1 MSYRIDLIFRLSV
14 SYRVDM
20 IISYRLSVSFI
31 GIVSHRFDNIVS
43 IICFIFYRYRTV
55 PIRYHRITSIFRLSA
70 SYRID
75 FIISYEPRLCF
86 ICRYCIHPTPFSFDI
101 HHLANT
107 PLLFPRKGRPRTF
120 EITSFMSYGTFES
133 CGSRYRK
140 DSSTRSRESLVILV
154 GGFSV
159 RISGGWARN

>member
-107 PLLFPRKGRPRTF
+107 PLLSHAKAGHAPSRSRPSCRTGRSSLAGAGTARTHPRDR
-120 EITSFMSYGTFES
+120 
-133 CGSRYRK
+133 GSRW
-140 DSSTRSRESLVILV
+140 SS
-154 GGFSV
+154 
-159 RISGGWARN
+159 W